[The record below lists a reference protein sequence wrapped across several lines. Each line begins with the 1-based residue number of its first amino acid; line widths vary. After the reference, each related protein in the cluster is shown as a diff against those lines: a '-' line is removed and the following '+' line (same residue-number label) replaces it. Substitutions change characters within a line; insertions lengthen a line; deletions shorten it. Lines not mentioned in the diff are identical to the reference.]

1 MADASKTIELI
12 FNGIDKTGAATQ
24 AALRNLE
31 SFSSSAQVAT
41 QPLADFTLGAVKL
54 EAGLLTAGVAMT
66 AFAVKVAGDFDS
78 SFRQLSTLFDGSAED
93 VAKYRADI
101 QEYAAQ
107 SGKSMEDL
115 MSALGAAVGSGVDYK
130 DSLELIA
137 TAEKLS
143 VATRADLTGTTEVLV
158 STMNA
163 YGMSAKDA
171 GQLADLMFQIIKD
184 GKIEMNDLSQS
195 LASVTPLAAAAGVG
209 MKEVGAAIAV
219 LTAAGMQPSSAI
231 DALKSAISNI
241 VKPSEQAKDMAA
253 ELGIQFD
260 VSALKSKGLAG
271 VLEEVALK
279 TGGSADKMARLF
291 GDVNGL
297 SAVLSLTGPQAQK
310 FGETI
315 LNMGNSAGA
324 VAEAYA
330 KMAGSMDI
338 SVQRVMNAFTGLMVQ
353 IGTPLL
359 EGFGGVAD
367 AIAKMFQALGASV
380 NGGALGDLV
389 GYIKGLFG
397 ELEKS
402 LQAVA
407 TNLPAALAQADLS
420 GFKGGI
426 DAIVQAFKGL
436 FGSIDLGTVDGL
448 TKAIE
453 LSGAAFLGLS
463 KYVAGVI
470 ESFEPLF
477 DLLLDVASG
486 LEDADSGIF
495 EFAGNLGGIA
505 TQVNLLAGGV
515 NGLLPSLE
523 ALLNIVLL
531 KQGVGLV
538 GGFGKMAGVLAGGSG
553 LVALLGQAG
562 LVGAA
567 GAAGYAVGNLLV
579 DPIDELVSKLTGSQ
593 TTLGG
598 WIYDITHAGDAA
610 EEAGQGVTKAAVA
623 MEEAK
628 GAIERSGKSAGGAS
642 GSWEEAGKAVK
653 GAGDAARD
661 AVNPYAEAN
670 QKLLD
675 SVAAS
680 EKAAAGADKLAGA
693 NQAVAK
699 YVAQTVPIIDAA
711 TGKVVGYE
719 QQLVAVGSATA
730 AMATKSGAAAG
741 SLSKISDA
749 TGKAADQQRRW
760 NEELLKMQHAEKMK
774 LIEQAT
780 AIATE
785 RIKANAQVI
794 QAAFESINTTISS
807 TGELLG
813 SLYGEL
819 SNQNSSTD
827 YYLVRD
833 QIEVE
838 NKRRQEALD
847 LQKELTRAQI
857 DELRA
862 RTKAVNN
869 GDALIKIDGAGL
881 QPHLEAFMWEIL
893 RTIQTRV
900 NKDGM
905 ELLLGA

>member
-1 MADASKTIELI
+1 M
-12 FNGIDKTGAATQ
+12 
-24 AALRNLE
+24 
-31 SFSSSAQVAT
+31 
-41 QPLADFTLGAVKL
+41 
-54 EAGLLTAGVAMT
+54 
-66 AFAVKVAGDFDS
+66 
-78 SFRQLSTLFDGSAED
+78 
-93 VAKYRADI
+93 
-101 QEYAAQ
+101 
-107 SGKSMEDL
+107 
-115 MSALGAAVGSGVDYK
+115 
-130 DSLELIA
+130 
-137 TAEKLS
+137 
-143 VATRADLTGTTEVLV
+143 
-158 STMNA
+158 
-163 YGMSAKDA
+163 
-171 GQLADLMFQIIKD
+171 
-184 GKIEMNDLSQS
+184 
-195 LASVTPLAAAAGVG
+195 
-209 MKEVGAAIAV
+209 
-219 LTAAGMQPSSAI
+219 
-231 DALKSAISNI
+231 
-241 VKPSEQAKDMAA
+241 
-253 ELGIQFD
+253 
-260 VSALKSKGLAG
+260 
-271 VLEEVALK
+271 
-279 TGGSADKMARLF
+279 
-291 GDVNGL
+291 
-297 SAVLSLTGPQAQK
+297 
-310 FGETI
+310 
-315 LNMGNSAGA
+315 AGA
-324 VAEAYA
+324 
-330 KMAGSMDI
+330 
-338 SVQRVMNAFTGLMVQ
+338 
-353 IGTPLL
+353 
-359 EGFGGVAD
+359 
-367 AIAKMFQALGASV
+367 
-380 NGGALGDLV
+380 
-389 GYIKGLFG
+389 
-397 ELEKS
+397 
-402 LQAVA
+402 
-407 TNLPAALAQADLS
+407 
-420 GFKGGI
+420 
-426 DAIVQAFKGL
+426 
-436 FGSIDLGTVDGL
+436 
-448 TKAIE
+448 
-453 LSGAAFLGLS
+453 
-463 KYVAGVI
+463 
-470 ESFEPLF
+470 
-477 DLLLDVASG
+477 
-486 LEDADSGIF
+486 
-495 EFAGNLGGIA
+495 
-505 TQVNLLAGGV
+505 LAGGT
-515 NGLLPSLE
+515 
-523 ALLNIVLL
+523 
-531 KQGVGLV
+531 
-538 GGFGKMAGVLAGGSG
+538 G

-567 GAAGYAVGNLLV
+567 GAAGYAVGSLLV
-579 DPIDELVSKLTGSQ
+579 DPIDDLVSKLTGSK

-693 NQAVAK
+693 NKAVAQ

-749 TGKAADQQRRW
+749 TGKAVDQQRRW

-780 AIATE
+780 AIAAE

-833 QIEVE
+833 QIEQE
-838 NKRRQEALD
+838 NQRRQEALD
-847 LQKELTRAQI
+847 MQKELTRAQI